1 MHEARPLLNSAAD
14 MDWLRRSHLLR
25 NCVLAIG
32 LALGALV
39 GTSVGMQLSE
49 GRLNGSVLP
58 TLLLVGAA
66 WLIVAYLLSRRGRLR
81 LAGAMIVGLVLVAL
95 ALALSILPGYTMALL
110 PFASLPIALAALLL
124 SRRAIYLA
132 ALVTVL
138 TVVGVPLAAPYLPA
152 LPLSLDLP
160 TTPTQDISLTMG
172 TLALFFLALTLAPL
186 RAEQARRSA
195 QLRQA
200 GQSMAGVQQALR
212 GAEQAREEA
221 VEALGRLQRGQ
232 ETLVQHISDGAI
244 TVDGAGKVIRA
255 NSAARQLW
263 EGVVASPLVG
273 QSFEQVRMSLSGP
286 SAATQMVDVV
296 ELPHQGAGDLRSYTH
311 ILVDRRERARLARLR
326 GELLKLLADE
336 MRNPLTSMVT
346 ALEMTLGQNL
356 PDGADRVLVGAR
368 RSGQRLLDLV
378 TTMLEIN
385 QIEQNPAVLRRG
397 PTSLR
402 PVLEAGIAQTT
413 PLQHQGAVTVV
424 VEYSGDGTILLDN
437 ERMQRAFVH
446 LLEHALRQ
454 SPPYSTVQVRTE
466 RQNGAL
472 IVRIS
477 DQGPGLTP
485 QQREALFDQPAA
497 PEGRSGSSLGLAFS
511 KLVIETHGGQVWVES
526 TGSQGC
532 TYAFTLPVEA

>member
-1 MHEARPLLNSAAD
+1 MQEARPFLNSAAD
-14 MDWLRRSHLLR
+14 MDWLRRSRLLR

-39 GTSVGMQLSE
+39 GTSVGVQLSE

-58 TLLLVGAA
+58 ALLLVGAA

-95 ALALSILPGYTMALL
+95 ALALSILPGYATALL

-124 SRRAIYLA
+124 SRRAIYLV
-132 ALVTVL
+132 ALATIL
-138 TVVGVPLAAPYLPA
+138 ILVGMPQVALYLPP
-152 LPLSLDLP
+152 LSLSLDLP
-160 TTPTQDISLTMG
+160 TTPTQNVSLTMAA
-172 TLALFFLALTLAPL
+172 LALFFLALTLAPL
-186 RAEQARRSA
+186 RAEQARRSV

-200 GQSMAGVQQALR
+200 GQSMAGAQQALR
-212 GAEQAREEA
+212 SAELAREEA
-221 VEALGRLQRGQ
+221 LGALGRQQRSQ
-232 ETLVQHISDGAI
+232 EVLVQHISDGAI
-244 TVDGAGKVIRA
+244 AVDSSGKVIRA
-255 NSAARQLW
+255 NAAARQLW
-263 EGVVASPLVG
+263 DQAAAGLLVG
-273 QSFEQVRMSLSGP
+273 QSFEHIRASLSGP
-286 SAATQMVDVV
+286 TAATQMVDVV
-296 ELPHQGAGDLRSYTH
+296 ELPREVAGDAESYTH

-326 GELLKLLADE
+326 GELLRLLADE

-368 RSGQRLLDLV
+368 RSGQRLLDWS
-378 TTMLEIN
+378 
-385 QIEQNPAVLRRG
+385 RRCWRSTRSSRIPGCCAAARLHCG
-397 PTSLR
+397 PI
-402 PVLEAGIAQTT
+402 LEAGIAQTT

-472 IVRIS
+472 VVRIS

-485 QQREALFDQPAA
+485 QQREALFDQPRRQRGAVA
-497 PEGRSGSSLGLAFS
+497 HRWAWRSAS
-511 KLVIETHGGQVWVES
+511 W
-526 TGSQGC
+526 
-532 TYAFTLPVEA
+532 